1 MATVAVVTATAV
13 LASTTSPAFADP
25 IRVGQGETITL
36 PWDCIAFP
44 TVIPSNAGTVSY
56 SNNCTLLFTASL
68 TYSGPVELTDWY
80 RPTLEYEVT
89 PDESASI
96 GATFTP
102 TAAPGPCLQIV
113 SGANVSFGDV
123 TPGPA
128 VLSEFPTEV
137 QSCAQTDITLTAAVS
152 PATSGGTVWQPDR
165 VTDIWAPDLNPN
177 TFAYQMNGV
186 AEGTQYL
193 AALDTVPRAFVNG
206 FTGGPDLP
214 LQPGTT
220 RLFAHLLAIGSGSSG
235 LGQQFSTTVTLTATA
250 A

>member
-1 MATVAVVTATAV
+1 VSGGF
-13 LASTTSPAFADP
+13 ASYF
-25 IRVGQGETITL
+25 
-36 PWDCIAFP
+36 F
-44 TVIPSNAGTVSY
+44 
-56 SNNCTLLFTASL
+56 
-68 TYSGPVELTDWY
+68 
-80 RPTLEYEVT
+80 EVT
-89 PDESASI
+89 NDGSASI

-128 VLSEFPTEV
+128 VVSASPTEV

-165 VTDIWAPDLNPN
+165 VTDIWSPDLNPN

-186 AEGTQYL
+186 AEGTQFI

-235 LGQQFSTTVTLTATA
+235 LGQQFSATVTLTATA